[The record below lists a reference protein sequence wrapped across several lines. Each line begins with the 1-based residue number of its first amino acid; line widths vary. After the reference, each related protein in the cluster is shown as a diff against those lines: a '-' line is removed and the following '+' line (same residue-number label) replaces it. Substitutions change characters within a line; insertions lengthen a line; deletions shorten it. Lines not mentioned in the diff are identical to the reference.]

1 MNVPVY
7 PVRARA
13 QQLTADSSVRKCLDF
28 DVEVEEEEE
37 GAKRATCYVCTCYER
52 ALMNKREM
60 HKYLDTWTHS
70 THI

>member
-28 DVEVEEEEE
+28 DVEVEVEE
-37 GAKRATCYVCTCYER
+37 GATRVRATNV
-52 ALMNKREM
+52 
-60 HKYLDTWTHS
+60 H
-70 THI
+70 

>member
-37 GAKRATCYVCTCYER
+37 GATCARATNV
-52 ALMNKREM
+52 
-60 HKYLDTWTHS
+60 H
-70 THI
+70 

>member
-28 DVEVEEEEE
+28 DVEVEVEE
-37 GAKRATCYVCTCYER
+37 GATCYELR
-52 ALMNKREM
+52 TCTDEQERDAHILG
-60 HKYLDTWTHS
+60 HLDT
-70 THI
+70 

>member
-28 DVEVEEEEE
+28 DVEVEEEEW
-37 GAKRATCYVCTCYER
+37 CYRTCYELR
-52 ALMNKREM
+52 TCTDEQERDAHILG
-60 HKYLDTWTHS
+60 HLDT
-70 THI
+70 